1 MVGKRGLPSL
11 SPEWQN
17 FLLCI
22 LLHMALPLLP
32 LILELWFT
40 HSVSERTMTLSGAMY
55 TIAIGVSSRDRLLF
69 GLATVLSILLA
80 SAFGYVAS
88 GGESLFGG
96 RYIPAFMILLVFA
109 LHIGERYNRHVAE
122 RRPFLRFDREE

>member
-1 MVGKRGLPSL
+1 MEKRGLPSL

-22 LLHMALPLLP
+22 LLHMTLPLLP

-40 HSVSERTMTLSGAMY
+40 HSVSERTMTLSGSMY
-55 TIAIGVSSRDRLLF
+55 TIALGVSSRNRALF
-69 GLATVLSILLA
+69 GLAILMSILLA

-88 GGESLFGG
+88 GGESLFAG
-96 RYIPAFMILLVFA
+96 RYVPVVAILPVFV
-109 LHIGERYNRHVAE
+109 LHTGERYNRHVAE

>member
-1 MVGKRGLPSL
+1 M

-22 LLHMALPLLP
+22 LLHMTLPLLP

-40 HSVSERTMTLSGAMY
+40 HTVTERTMTLSGSMY
-55 TIAIGVSSRDRLLF
+55 TIAIGVSSRNLALF
-69 GLATVLSILLA
+69 GLATILSILLA

-88 GGESLFGG
+88 GGEPLFAS
-96 RYIPAFMILLVFA
+96 RYIPAIVMLPVFA
-109 LHIGERYNRHVAE
+109 LHVGERYNRHVVE
-122 RRPFLRFDREE
+122 RRPFLGFDGKD